1 MSLTLDG
8 SLHAHPIL
16 CVELEN
22 EEGPLVVIT
31 PLFSQAAL

>member
-8 SLHAHPIL
+8 SLLAQPML
-16 CVELEN
+16 CVELHS
-22 EEGPLVVIT
+22 EGPLVVIT